1 MQLQELV
8 NHWVGWALAGFI
20 TTALTMQLNPAVM
33 FGEVVS
39 QLPLNVIGVRK
50 DQRDRKGGLMLI
62 KSEMYHGHEAN
73 PPMFWKGQ

>member
-39 QLPLNVIGVRK
+39 QLRPN
-50 DQRDRKGGLMLI
+50 
-62 KSEMYHGHEAN
+62 
-73 PPMFWKGQ
+73 